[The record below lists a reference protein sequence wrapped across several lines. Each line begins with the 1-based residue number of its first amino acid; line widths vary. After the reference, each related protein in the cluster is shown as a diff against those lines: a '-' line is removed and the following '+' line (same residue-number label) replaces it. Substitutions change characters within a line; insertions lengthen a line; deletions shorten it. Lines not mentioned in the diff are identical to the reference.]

1 MTTNVKAK
9 LRRLSIACAAIVG
22 MVWLSACSDNTFERK
37 STALPITFMA
47 QLQQQNLTR
56 ANDYGFVD
64 GDRMGIYIV
73 DYVNGAPGV
82 LSATDNRASN
92 VLFTLNE
99 AASAWTSAT
108 TLYWKDAST
117 PVDVYGYYPGVNS
130 IEDPA
135 NYELEVS
142 YKQNLL
148 PAEGEMSNYE
158 AADFLWGKVT
168 KVSPTTNAIIV
179 SYNHR
184 MACVSV
190 QLKAGEGI
198 TETEWGKQEKE
209 VQVDNTLRK
218 AAIDLAT
225 GIPVATGTVDKSILM
240 LPQSGDKYRAIVV
253 PQVVSNGKT
262 LLTITVGGQTYT
274 HQLAGDMKYE
284 SGKMHNFT
292 ITVNKKE
299 MTGDYSFDVS
309 YEGITEWANDE
320 TSHQFTSNCYVV
332 INCPK
337 AGTLKE
343 CITQAG
349 YDYQTIQNLKVTGE
363 LTESDFTLLRAEMPE
378 LKHLNLHD
386 VKTKH
391 IRYYDGWFEH
401 GSNDYDLYMDDM
413 IPNDAFYGNKN
424 IRSLVLPSLLKRI
437 GRNAFREM
445 QLMYSTLQIPEGVTY
460 IDEWAFAINDY
471 DGYNG
476 VELILPNSLDTI
488 CSLAF
493 YNCEFS
499 CEFNLSDNI
508 KYLGASMIYN
518 GNGRGA
524 PNFYGTFHLPSG
536 LKEINSEVFCGLGS
550 NGSFTGEIEIPQG
563 VTSIG
568 ERAFNVSFK
577 NRINLTLPAGVKKL
591 NNACFAGLRFNSL
604 HFNDDLEVID
614 KAFIGASIPFQITLP
629 SSLTAILGEAFAN
642 CGIEGEL
649 VIPENCLSFKVETVW
664 DGGVFSG
671 NNITKLTLPS
681 KLEMIPDR
689 AFANNSELKEIKIPK
704 FVDYIGVEAFKGCG
718 AVQTIICLN
727 PEPPTIS
734 SNTFEGL
741 YMDKVVLQVPEA
753 SVELYRHT
761 TYWKQFQ
768 NITAYHE
775 LACNIPEIKALDK
788 GITREGII
796 RAEGD
801 WEVSE
806 CPSWVK
812 VSPMS
817 GSGKA
822 EVSITVEAQ
831 PNSAATREGEVVFRL
846 KEKNYTTYTT
856 IKQVSAS
863 VAEDETI
870 VLQEASAGGI
880 PIPLFIVGDGYDA
893 DDIASG
899 KYLEEIKEQVEH
911 FFSIEPYKT
920 YRNYFTVSTAIACS
934 PESGVDGQTRFES
947 ESYSGLHGNA
957 DRVWQ
962 YALAHGKD
970 ITAAREGQTTILV
983 LLNTNLTCNNTSYE
997 GNGRTISWMGKS
1009 TDSYPY
1015 NQQGFI
1021 LHELGGRAFGKLG
1034 PEYVNHFT
1042 FLKACTCPGCN
1053 MINQYNEAVSH
1064 GWWQNIS
1071 LSAKMSDLAW
1081 SHLIFHEKYAP
1092 YVDVY
1097 EGAMNHSRGTYRS
1110 ENVSVMG
1117 NTYIPYYNTISR
1129 ELIVRRI
1136 MEYAGKAFSFDD
1148 FVAKDKIEIPE

>member
-1 MTTNVKAK
+1 MITSVKAK
-9 LRRLSIACAAIVG
+9 LRVLSDACVVIMG
-22 MVWLSACSDNTFERK
+22 MMWLLACSDTTFEGK
-37 STALPITFMA
+37 SSEALPIKFMA

-73 DYVNGAPGV
+73 DYVNGVPGV
-82 LSATDNRASN
+82 LSSTDNRASN

-99 AASAWTSAT
+99 AASAWSSAT
-108 TLYWKDAST
+108 TLYWKDSST

-130 IEDPA
+130 IDNPA

-168 KVSPTTNAIIV
+168 KATPTANAVVV
-179 SYNHR
+179 SYTHR
-184 MACVSV
+184 MACVQV
-190 QLKAGEGI
+190 QLRAGEGI

-225 GIPVATGTVDKSILM
+225 GIPVATGAVDKGIMM

-253 PQVVSNGKT
+253 PQVVSSGKT

-274 HQLAGDMKYE
+274 HQLTGDMKYE
-284 SGKMHNFT
+284 SGKMHDFT

-309 YEGITEWANDE
+309 YEGITEWTNDE

-332 INCPK
+332 INCPE

-343 CITQAG
+343 CIIQAG
-349 YDYQTIQNLKVTGE
+349 YDYLTIQNLKITGE
-363 LTESDFTLLRAEMPE
+363 LTKEDIALLNAEMPE
-378 LKHLNLHD
+378 LRHLNLHD
-386 VKTKH
+386 AKIKH
-391 IRYYDGWFEH
+391 ICYYDGWFDH
-401 GSNDYDLYMDDM
+401 GSHDYDLYRDDYLCG
-413 IPNDAFYGNKN
+413 IDRNET
-424 IRSLVLPSLLKRI
+424 IRSIVLPSTLKRI
-437 GRNAFREM
+437 GGFTHM
-445 QLMYSTLQIPEGVTY
+445 GLMYSTLEVPEGVTV
-460 IDEWAFAINDY
+460 IDDGTFAYNDY
-471 DGYNG
+471 NG
-476 VELILPNSLDTI
+476 MTLVLPNSLDSIGSSSITY
-488 CSLAF
+488 CSW
-493 YNCEFS
+493 NCEL
-499 CEFNLSDNI
+499 NLTDNI
-508 KYLGASMIYN
+508 SYMAGSWATAAS
-518 GNGRGA
+518 A
-524 PNFYGTFHLPSG
+524 PRFYGVFHVPSK
-536 LKEINSEVFCGLGS
+536 LKEIPEGLFAGLGS
-550 NGSFTGEIEIPQG
+550 DGSFTGEIEIPQG

-568 ERAFNVSFK
+568 ERAFTVAFK
-577 NRINLTLPAGVKKL
+577 NRINLTLPAGVKVL
-591 NNACFAGLRFNSL
+591 NNACFSGLRFNSL
-604 HFNDDLEVID
+604 QFNDDLEEIHA
-614 KAFIGASIPFQITLP
+614 AFYGASIPFQITLP
-629 SSLTAILGEAFAN
+629 SSLTSIQGAAFAG

-649 VIPENCLSFKVETVW
+649 VIPESCLSF
-664 DGGVFSG
+664 GGGFSG

-681 KLEMIPDR
+681 KLETIPSD
-689 AFANNSELKEIKIPK
+689 AFSGNNQLTEIKIPK
-704 FVDYIGVEAFKGCG
+704 FVDYIGNRAFADCG
-718 AVQTIICLN
+718 AVQTVICLN
-727 PEPPTIS
+727 PDPPTIE

-761 TYWKQFQ
+761 TYWKQFR

-775 LACNIPEIKALDK
+775 LAYNISEIKTLDK

-801 WEVSE
+801 WEVSG
-806 CPSWVK
+806 CPAWVK

-846 KEKNYTTYTT
+846 KKKNYTTYTT

-870 VLQEASAGGI
+870 VLQEASAGGT

-934 PESGVDGQTRFES
+934 PESGIDGVTKFES
-947 ESYSGLHGNA
+947 ENYSGLHGNA
-957 DRVWQ
+957 DMAWQ

-983 LLNTNLTCNNTSYE
+983 LLNTNLTCNGTNFE
-997 GNGRTISWMGKS
+997 GNGRTVSWMGKS

-1042 FLKACTCPGCN
+1042 FLKACTCPGCS

-1071 LSAKMSDLAW
+1071 LSAKMGDLAW
-1081 SHLIFHEKYAP
+1081 SHLIFHEKYAR

-1097 EGAMNHSRGTYRS
+1097 EGAVNHSRGAYRS

-1136 MEYAGKAFSFDD
+1136 MEYAGKTFNFDD
-1148 FVAKDKIEIPE
+1148 FVANDKIEIPE